1 MGDYISKAGLKGRG
15 WTDKGI
21 SQFLPTWDKEAPN
34 PYYRKAS
41 PMKLYLMVRVEEI
54 EQSEP
59 FKAFQEAS
67 LNRKNGAAKAVVTKK
82 AMLMAELN
90 SWKIVVKSK
99 PLEDVRKNAIREYNN
114 HQASLE
120 RDDGYFASPNS
131 NKDFLDR
138 ITVNQLRHSLSNY
151 ERRLDALFGKVG
163 THQAYPILHK
173 KVMEAIADKYP
184 ELATECQRQIARK
197 EFNDSYQES

>member
-21 SQFLPTWDKEAPN
+21 SQFLPSWDKEAPN

-41 PMKLYLMVRVEEI
+41 PMKLYLLVRVEAV
-54 EQSEP
+54 EQTEP
-59 FKAFQEAS
+59 FKTFQQAS
-67 LNRKNGAAKAVVTKK
+67 LTRKSGAAKAVNTKK
-82 AMLMAELN
+82 AMLMTELN

-99 PLEDVRKNAIREYNN
+99 PLENVQKSAIREYNN

-120 RDDGYFASPNS
+120 RDDGYFATPDS

-138 ITVNQLRHSLSNY
+138 ITVNHLRHGLSNY
-151 ERRLDALFGKVG
+151 EKRLDALFGKVG

-173 KVMEAIADKYP
+173 KVMEAIASKYP
-184 ELATECQRQIARK
+184 ELAAECQKQIARK
-197 EFNDSYQES
+197 ELNDSYQES